1 MKRLE
6 TFLRAVLAD
15 VPPGRYKSQAETE
28 LRDHIETG
36 CEELSGGGKT
46 HREAVEEVLHTM
58 GDPETLRKEYDA
70 AWRRRELS
78 FFWPLY
84 TSLLLYAL
92 AIALTVPVYLLYPLS
107 RSFFPRQYILWA
119 VPLAAALICAVWVR
133 GRGKWTAIALIC
145 GLCAIIQLLP
155 MTVWVGS
162 ARQIE
167 WMSRAGEPAVSFYF
181 PCWVGVLVHVALEIW
196 GLVNFGVA
204 RSKRRRRWE
213 RRAA

>member
-1 MKRLE
+1 MDRIE
-6 TFLRAVLAD
+6 AFLGAVLAD
-15 VPPGRYKSQAETE
+15 VPPGRYRSQAETE

-36 CEELSGGGKT
+36 CEELSGGEKT

-92 AIALTVPVYLLYPLS
+92 AIALTVPVYLFGDFGKAIVGLYSLA
-107 RSFFPRQYILWA
+107 A
-119 VPLAAALICAVWVR
+119 VPLVLALACMTRVR
-133 GRGKWTAIALIC
+133 GRWKWGAIAW
-145 GLCAIIQLLP
+145 LCALCAALQLPPFLCWMTFICHKFYVFGIIVP
-155 MTVWVGS
+155 GWVG
-162 ARQIE
+162 
-167 WMSRAGEPAVSFYF
+167 GP
-181 PCWVGVLVHVALEIW
+181 VHFALGIW

-204 RSKRRRRWE
+204 RSKRRRSWE